1 MDKKIKIRKVEENDA
16 KKWYKFV
23 NKVWRDAYKNIF
35 PEEVFLEKEKN
46 TEEKE
51 KHFNENIYNSNDKI
65 ALVAENEDRIIGIM
79 FGVIKSNYEYFNS
92 EYADLVG
99 LYIDPNFQRKGIGS
113 TFKKMFEKWAKKN
126 GAKKYV
132 IGVLKD
138 NKKARN
144 IYELWGGKLSTYEE
158 DFYKMGVAYKEVFYI
173 YDL

>member
-144 IYELWGGKLSTYEE
+144 IYEL
-158 DFYKMGVAYKEVFYI
+158 
-173 YDL
+173 

>member
-144 IYELWGGKLSTYEE
+144 IYELWGGK
-158 DFYKMGVAYKEVFYI
+158 FAN
-173 YDL
+173 

>member
-144 IYELWGGKLSTYEE
+144 IYELWGGKL
-158 DFYKMGVAYKEVFYI
+158 
-173 YDL
+173 

>member
-126 GAKKYV
+126 GAKKICYWSF
-132 IGVLKD
+132 K
-138 NKKARN
+138 RQ
-144 IYELWGGKLSTYEE
+144 
-158 DFYKMGVAYKEVFYI
+158 
-173 YDL
+173 

>member
-99 LYIDPNFQRKGIGS
+99 LYIDPNFQRKGRGS
-113 TFKKMFEKWAKKN
+113 TF
-126 GAKKYV
+126 
-132 IGVLKD
+132 
-138 NKKARN
+138 
-144 IYELWGGKLSTYEE
+144 
-158 DFYKMGVAYKEVFYI
+158 
-173 YDL
+173 

>member
-144 IYELWGGKLSTYEE
+144 IYELWGGKLSTY
-158 DFYKMGVAYKEVFYI
+158 
-173 YDL
+173 

>member
-1 MDKKIKIRKVEENDA
+1 
-16 KKWYKFV
+16 
-23 NKVWRDAYKNIF
+23 
-35 PEEVFLEKEKN
+35 
-46 TEEKE
+46 
-51 KHFNENIYNSNDKI
+51 
-65 ALVAENEDRIIGIM
+65 M

-144 IYELWGGKLSTYEE
+144 IYELWGANYQLMNRKFAKLGKE
-158 DFYKMGVAYKEVFYI
+158 YKEVFYTF
-173 YDL
+173 DL

>member
-144 IYELWGGKLSTYEE
+144 IYELWGGKLSTYEQ
-158 DFYKMGVAYKEVFYI
+158 KICK
-173 YDL
+173 

>member
-1 MDKKIKIRKVEENDA
+1 MIKWIKIRKVEENDA

-65 ALVAENEDRIIGIM
+65 ALVAEFEDKIVGVM
-79 FGVIKSNYEYFNS
+79 FGVINSNYEDFNS

-113 TFKKMFEKWAKKN
+113 TFKKKFEKWAKEN
-126 GAKKYV
+126 GAGKYV

-144 IYELWGGKLSTYEE
+144 IYELWGGKLSTYEQKICKLGKE
-158 DFYKMGVAYKEVFYI
+158 YKEVFYTF
-173 YDL
+173 DL